1 MGTRVRN
8 TQNYDYEYYSDFS
21 QLFFIKCCVVL
32 HLQAT
37 KMSWDEHKRVHVL
50 RKAHI
55 RWMLTCS
62 KSEMNKEEE
71 DFGKT
76 DMIYRLVQRVENMKQ
91 QQKWRWVRRS
101 ARLWWMYLDKQQQ
114 RWGMTDSQQLRTWGR
129 DWIDVLSC
137 APEGPAPLPHRRKSS
152 ENAPLPG
159 SHRWTITCPSSPRL
173 PPPPPRGPVCPHHP
187 ATRLICRAGTSS
199 CYKFQ
204 TSHAYAAWHSE
215 VWKHLHH
222 LCIQRQMFSD

>member
-1 MGTRVRN
+1 
-8 TQNYDYEYYSDFS
+8 
-21 QLFFIKCCVVL
+21 
-32 HLQAT
+32 
-37 KMSWDEHKRVHVL
+37 
-50 RKAHI
+50 
-55 RWMLTCS
+55 MLTCS

-91 QQKWRWVRRS
+91 QQKWRCVQRS
-101 ARLWWMYLDKQQQ
+101 ARLWWMYLDTQQQ

-159 SHRWTITCPSSPRL
+159 SHRWTTTCPSSPRL
-173 PPPPPRGPVCPHHP
+173 PPPPPPHGPVCPHHP